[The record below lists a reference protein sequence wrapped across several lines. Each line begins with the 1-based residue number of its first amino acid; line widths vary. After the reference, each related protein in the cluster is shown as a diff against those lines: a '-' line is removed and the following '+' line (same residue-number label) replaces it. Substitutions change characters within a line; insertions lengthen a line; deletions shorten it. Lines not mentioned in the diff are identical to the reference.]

1 MRQIR
6 GSFWEA
12 QEDYK
17 IIPVNGSIMRNGEL
31 VMIKGLSLAA
41 RNKYPELPNL
51 IGTYVNKFGNMPMM
65 LHDYKL
71 MTFPIKN
78 NWMDKPDL
86 DIIKTSAVKAY
97 NMLPRETTAAMIR
110 PGGIDWKL
118 VKPVIEKILDDRFV
132 IYG

>member
-1 MRQIR
+1 
-6 GSFWEA
+6 
-12 QEDYK
+12 
-17 IIPVNGSIMRNGEL
+17 
-31 VMIKGLSLAA
+31 
-41 RNKYPELPNL
+41 
-51 IGTYVNKFGNMPMM
+51 MM

-132 IYG
+132 VYG